1 MEDEGYSGAFYVMP
15 IIGIVGVLGFFVV
28 AAGAAG
34 GDVMQANGLP
44 TYSELEQEIER
55 QRRIISGGIDAASAH
70 GAERQSLRRRIE
82 LQDATINRQAAQLI
96 ELQEQLTDER
106 MMVALLQANV
116 AQLRTALDAVPVN
129 SIRRYYAFTHYDV
142 HAANDAGYTTQQ
154 FDSDDMWIGM
164 WLESLDGDA

>member
-1 MEDEGYSGAFYVMP
+1 
-15 IIGIVGVLGFFVV
+15 
-28 AAGAAG
+28 
-34 GDVMQANGLP
+34 MQANGLP

-55 QRRIISGGIDAASAH
+55 RRRIISGGIDAASAH
-70 GAERQSLRRRIE
+70 GAERQSLRRRIVE
-82 LQDATINRQAAQLI
+82 QDAMIDRQAAQL
-96 ELQEQLTDER
+96 EQYAKMLDDER
-106 MMVALLQANV
+106 AAV